1 MEMDRARI
9 PRRTVDVLRRAA
21 LIAFAF
27 IFAACQA
34 DPYGHVVANKT
45 QEAIEVIEQ
54 VDSTERDLGQVAPGL
69 ELPLNFYFG
78 LDQCSRG
85 ILIARVGGRTGP
97 ELARRTEPLCYRDRW
112 VVSEAKPSA

>member
-1 MEMDRARI
+1 MDRARV
-9 PRRTVDVLRRAA
+9 PRRAVEVTCRAA
-21 LIAFAF
+21 LIAFALNL
-27 IFAACQA
+27 AACQSE
-34 DPYGHVVANKT
+34 PYGHVVANKT

-54 VDSTERDLGQVAPGL
+54 VDSTERDLGRVSPGL

-112 VVSEAKPSA
+112 VVSEANPSG